1 MPRIGT
7 TKDRIRNARSRR
19 SGAAARVRLWLKRFG
34 LVSAGTIAVVWVG
47 AWLVLSGA
55 LYDGARYVRNGF
67 DRTAAAHGYAVE
79 NILIEGRVNMDRAA
93 LKDLIGVQKGD
104 PIFAFDPSD
113 AQDVLSRTG
122 WVKKARV
129 ERRLP
134 DTIYVGLTERKPL
147 ALWQQKGKLRLIDDD
162 GVTITDENLGTF
174 ADLMI
179 LVGEDVPDEARTFL
193 DWVYG
198 EPEIANRAESAVRV
212 GGRRWDLYL
221 RSPSGKI
228 VVKLPEGDAAPSFRR
243 LAAAQAREGLM
254 DKAISE
260 IDLRE
265 PDRITVR
272 TRDVGES
279 AMQKIKASY

>member
-1 MPRIGT
+1 M
-7 TKDRIRNARSRR
+7 
-19 SGAAARVRLWLKRFG
+19 
-34 LVSAGTIAVVWVG
+34 SASVIAVVWVG

-55 LYDGARYVRNGF
+55 LYNGARVVRNGF
-67 DRTAAAHGYAVE
+67 DRTAAAHGYAVQ
-79 NILIEGRVNMDRAA
+79 NILIDGRVNMDRTV
-93 LKDLIGVQKGD
+93 LKDLIGVKKGD
-104 PIFAFDPSD
+104 PIFAFDPTD
-113 AQDVLSRTG
+113 TQDVLSHIG
-122 WVKKARV
+122 WIKKARV

-134 DTIYVGLTERKPL
+134 DTIYIGLHERKPL
-147 ALWQQKGKLRLIDDD
+147 ALWQQKGKLRLIDDE
-162 GVTITDENLGTF
+162 GVTITDENLGKF

-198 EPEIANRAESAVRV
+198 EPEIATRAESAVRV

-221 RSPSGKI
+221 KSPSGKI

-243 LAAAQAREGLM
+243 LAQAQTREGLM
-254 DKAISE
+254 DKAVSE

-272 TRDVGES
+272 TRDMGED
-279 AMQKIKASY
+279 AAQKIKASY